1 MLLLAF
7 QFYLTDA
14 FLGYKFSLY
23 GWESIVYY
31 SFPYKDRQSKVAAI
45 RYKRTVT
52 ALQY

>member
-23 GWESIVYY
+23 GWESIVFY
-31 SFPYKDRQSKVAAI
+31 SFPFTKTGRVE
-45 RYKRTVT
+45 
-52 ALQY
+52 